1 MHAYVRAHVQFAP
14 AMQFSCLRWVLIPT
28 HSWLVWQVSMLHG
41 DVKPENVIVV
51 LDGQGQV
58 EHARL
63 IDFGLAFKSRG
74 LMQRNMYIQS
84 RWYRSPEVLLGIPAT
99 TQIDVWSLACVVV
112 EMFAGEPPFRGQA
125 SYEQMLLIMDATG
138 LPTQRLR
145 DNCEQSTLKKVAEM
159 EETVKCRW
167 LLHLGLTVGSC
178 R

>member
-1 MHAYVRAHVQFAP
+1 
-14 AMQFSCLRWVLIPT
+14 
-28 HSWLVWQVSMLHG
+28 MLHG

-84 RWYRSPEVLLGIPAT
+84 RWYRAPEVLLGIPAT

-112 EMFAGEPPFRGQA
+112 EMFAGETPFRGQA

-159 EETVKCRW
+159 EEAVKDRW
-167 LLHLGLTVGSC
+167 LRNLGLTVGSC